1 MPAVSLL
8 SAEDKAAIKAAQ
20 PSSKH
25 KILSAAIAR
34 LFVALPDRPTWSY
47 THRFGGLVLVKDA
60 HNRASFLRIINLAG
74 AGNRI
79 LWEQELYEGFDFAEQ
94 RPFFYTVAGDEH
106 LFGLDFADAKEAAG
120 FASKVARRV
129 SKLSVKQRPSSTTPA
144 ATQMA
149 QSQQQQQQQT
159 PLTAAARG
167 GKSLGGQTATQRI
180 LNLDD
185 DKYRKL
191 VKALAA
197 YSITEGMLDD
207 ADNAKFIQKFV
218 SQNGSVDNMIRSS
231 QPAPPAQA
239 PPRPPPTSAPLPP
252 PPQAHSP
259 GPASRVAPANQMPPP
274 PPPRRG
280 APPPPPPP
288 RHRAPAQQQQQPAMP
303 VSMPQAQI
311 PLPPP
316 PPPPPPPPRD
326 ARGSPVPSS
335 QLPPPPPPRR
345 IHNTPSP
352 VYQMPP
358 EYHVPSAPPM
368 PPPTAPPLPVFP
380 APPPPSQQQQ
390 PQYQQQQQQQQQ
402 QPQPSRPPAPPQAP
416 PPQAPPP
423 PPPLQVAP
431 QAPPPPPQAP
441 PPQAPPPQAPPPSV
455 APPALP
461 TGGGDPRNALLASIR
476 GVGGIG
482 GLRKADTSTSNRASL
497 TSITQASRSPGDTSP
512 GPKTGGNLANA
523 LASALAQRNK
533 AIAGD
538 SDSEDEDA
546 DDDDW

>member
-8 SAEDKAAIKAAQ
+8 SSEDKAAIKAAQ

-34 LFVALPDRPTWSY
+34 LFVVLPGQPTWSY
-47 THRFGGLVLVKDA
+47 TRRFGGLVLVKDA

-74 AGNRI
+74 ASNRI

-94 RPFFYTVAGDEH
+94 RPFFYTVAGDEY

-129 SKLSVKQRPSSTTPA
+129 SKLSVKQRPPSTTPA
-144 ATQMA
+144 TTGTPSQLA
-149 QSQQQQQQQT
+149 QSQQQQA
-159 PLTAAARG
+159 PLAAAVRG
-167 GKSLGGQTATQRI
+167 AKSLAGPTATQRI

-197 YSITEGMLDD
+197 YSITEDMLDD
-207 ADNAKFIQKFV
+207 PDTAKFIQKFV

-231 QPAPPAQA
+231 QPAAPSQA

-252 PPQAHSP
+252 PPPQAHSP
-259 GPASRVAPANQMPPP
+259 GLTSRAVPTNQAPPP

-288 RHRAPAQQQQQPAMP
+288 RHRASAQQQQQQQPTMP
-303 VSMPQAQI
+303 VSMPQAQ
-311 PLPPP
+311 LPPP

-335 QLPPPPPPRR
+335 QLPPPPPPRWM
-345 IHNTPSP
+345 HNTPSP
-352 VYQMPP
+352 VYQTVP

-368 PPPTAPPLPVFP
+368 PPPTAPPLPVFS
-380 APPPPSQQQQ
+380 APPPP
-390 PQYQQQQQQQQQ
+390 QQQQQQQQ
-402 QPQPSRPPAPPQAP
+402 QPSRPSAPPQAP
-416 PPQAPPP
+416 
-423 PPPLQVAP
+423 P

-441 PPQAPPPQAPPPSV
+441 PPPPQAPPPPAPPSQASPQAPPPQAPPPSV

-461 TGGGDPRNALLASIR
+461 MGGGDSRNALLASIR
-476 GVGGIG
+476 GAGGLG
-482 GLRKADTSTSNRASL
+482 GLRKTDSSASNRASL
-497 TSITQASRSPGDTSP
+497 TSVTQANRSPGDVSP

-538 SDSEDEDA
+538 SDSEDEDG
-546 DDDDW
+546 DDDW

>member
-34 LFVALPDRPTWSY
+34 LFVALPGRPTWSY

-144 ATQMA
+144 AAQMS
-149 QSQQQQQQQT
+149 QSQQQQQQQA
-159 PLTAAARG
+159 PPTAAARG
-167 GKSLGGQTATQRI
+167 AKSLGGPTATQRI

-197 YSITEGMLDD
+197 HSITEGTLDD
-207 ADNAKFIQKFV
+207 PETAKFIQKFV

-239 PPRPPPTSAPLPP
+239 PPRPPPTTAPLPPPP

-259 GPASRVAPANQMPPP
+259 GPVSRAAPASQMPPP

-288 RHRAPAQQQQQPAMP
+288 RHRATAQQQQPTMP
-303 VSMPQAQI
+303 ISMPQAQV
-311 PLPPP
+311 PLP

-345 IHNTPSP
+345 VHNTPSP

-368 PPPTAPPLPVFP
+368 PPPTAPPLPVFS
-380 APPPPSQQQQ
+380 APPPPSHQQQ
-390 PQYQQQQQQQQQ
+390 
-402 QPQPSRPPAPPQAP
+402 QPSRPPVPPQAP

-423 PPPLQVAP
+423 PPQLQAPP
-431 QAPPPPPQAP
+431 QAPPLPPQAP

-482 GLRKADTSTSNRASL
+482 GLRKADTSASNRASL

-538 SDSEDEDA
+538 SDSEDEDG

>member
-8 SAEDKAAIKAAQ
+8 SAEDKATIKAAQ

-34 LFVALPDRPTWSY
+34 LFVALPGRPAWSY
-47 THRFGGLVLVKDA
+47 THRYGGLVLVKDA

-94 RPFFYTVAGDEH
+94 RPFFYTVTGDEH
-106 LFGLDFADAKEAAG
+106 LFGIDFADAKEAAG
-120 FASKVARRV
+120 FASKVTRRV
-129 SKLSVKQRPSSTTPA
+129 SKLSVKQRPGSA
-144 ATQMA
+144 AQGAVSQMTHP
-149 QSQQQQQQQT
+149 QQQMS
-159 PLTAAARG
+159 LSAAAAAAPGLGVKSPG
-167 GKSLGGQTATQRI
+167 GPTATQRI

-207 ADNAKFIQKFV
+207 PDTAKFIQKFV

-231 QPAPPAQA
+231 QPAAPVQA
-239 PPRPPPTSAPLPP
+239 PPPPPTSAPLPP
-252 PPQAHSP
+252 PPPQAHSP
-259 GPASRVAPANQMPPP
+259 SPASRAVSTNQAPP

-288 RHRAPAQQQQQPAMP
+288 RHRASAQQPQQQPTVP
-303 VSMPQAQI
+303 VSMPQAQL

-326 ARGSPVPSS
+326 ARGSPIPSS

-345 IHNTPSP
+345 IQNTPSP
-352 VYQMPP
+352 VYHIQQ

-368 PPPTAPPLPVFP
+368 PPPTAPPLPVFST
-380 APPPPSQQQQ
+380 PPQQQ
-390 PQYQQQQQQQQQ
+390 
-402 QPQPSRPPAPPQAP
+402 QPSRPPAPPRAS

-423 PPPLQVAP
+423 PLPF
-431 QAPPPPPQAP
+431 QAPPQAP
-441 PPQAPPPQAPPPSV
+441 PPQAPPPQAPPQPSQAPPPSI

-461 TGGGDPRNALLASIR
+461 TGGGGGDPRNALLASIR
-476 GVGGIG
+476 GAGGIG
-482 GLRKADTSTSNRASL
+482 GLRKADTSASTRASL
-497 TSITQASRSPGDTSP
+497 TSVTQASRSPGDVSP
-512 GPKTGGNLANA
+512 GSKAGGNLANA

-538 SDSEDEDA
+538 SDSEDEDG

>member
-60 HNRASFLRIINLAG
+60 YNRASFLRIINLAG

-149 QSQQQQQQQT
+149 QSQQQQQQQQT

-288 RHRAPAQQQQQPAMP
+288 RHRAPAQQQQQQPAMP

-358 EYHVPSAPPM
+358 E
-368 PPPTAPPLPVFP
+368 
-380 APPPPSQQQQ
+380 
-390 PQYQQQQQQQQQ
+390 
-402 QPQPSRPPAPPQAP
+402 
-416 PPQAPPP
+416 
-423 PPPLQVAP
+423 
-431 QAPPPPPQAP
+431 
-441 PPQAPPPQAPPPSV
+441 
-455 APPALP
+455 
-461 TGGGDPRNALLASIR
+461 NALLASIR

>member
-34 LFVALPDRPTWSY
+34 LFVALPGRPTWSY

-144 ATQMA
+144 AAQMA
-149 QSQQQQQQQT
+149 QSQQQQQQA
-159 PLTAAARG
+159 PPTAAARG
-167 GKSLGGQTATQRI
+167 AKSLGGPTATQRI

-207 ADNAKFIQKFV
+207 PDTAKFIQKFV

-239 PPRPPPTSAPLPP
+239 PPRPPPTTAPLPP

-259 GPASRVAPANQMPPP
+259 GPVSRAAPASQMPPP

-288 RHRAPAQQQQQPAMP
+288 RHRATAQQQQHTMP
-303 VSMPQAQI
+303 ISMPQAQV
-311 PLPPP
+311 PLP

-345 IHNTPSP
+345 VHNTPSP

-368 PPPTAPPLPVFP
+368 PPPTAPPLPVFS

-390 PQYQQQQQQQQQ
+390 
-402 QPQPSRPPAPPQAP
+402 QPSRPPVPPQAP

-423 PPPLQVAP
+423 PPHLQAPP
-431 QAPPPPPQAP
+431 QAPPPPPQAPPPQAPPP

-461 TGGGDPRNALLASIR
+461 TSGGDTRNALLASIR

-482 GLRKADTSTSNRASL
+482 GLRKADTSASNRASL

-538 SDSEDEDA
+538 SDSEDEDG